1 MFRRASFLVAFA
13 ALTFPVWAQK
23 QDAAGKQEPA
33 KQEEQAPPEEDE
45 NLQTK
50 EYSFN
55 PLQASKELKV
65 GNYYF
70 KKGSY
75 NAAALRFREATK
87 WNSGYAEAWLRL
99 AEAAEKQ
106 KDAKSAREGYSKYL
120 ELEPSAKNAAEIR
133 KKLAKLK

>member
-1 MFRRASFLVAFA
+1 MSRWVSSLVALGF
-13 ALTFPVWAQK
+13 LSFSLWGQK
-23 QDAAGKQEPA
+23 PKLEKQREPA

-55 PLQASKELKV
+55 PLQAAKELRV

-75 NAAALRFREATK
+75 NAAMMRFREATK
-87 WNSGYAEAWLRL
+87 WNGGLSEAWLRL

-106 KDAKSAREGYSKYL
+106 KDTKSAREAYSKYL
-120 ELEPSAKNAAEIR
+120 ELEPQAKNADEIK
-133 KKLAKLK
+133 KKLAKMK

>member
-13 ALTFPVWAQK
+13 ALTFPIWAQK
-23 QDAAGKQEPA
+23 KETAGKQEPA

-99 AEAAEKQ
+99 GEAAERQ
-106 KDAKSAREGYSKYL
+106 KDAKSVREAYSKYL